1 MYVATSISSLNYNVD
16 NDEVLSVAT
25 KVSLFQNVPERAI
38 VLWGSQ
44 YFARDTHVCFCWT
57 KSYPHLT
64 AVRSEI
70 IPLLSV
76 QGKENVKETKEYPS
90 LGEHPTVKVV
100 GRRPC
105 GRLGYTDK
113 VCPLEMR
120 RLKDFEG
127 LMLLPASALDM
138 C

>member
-16 NDEVLSVAT
+16 KDEVLSIAT

-38 VLWGSQ
+38 VLWGSKH
-44 YFARDTHVCFCWT
+44 FARDTHVCFCWT
-57 KSYPHLT
+57 KSYPPLT

-76 QGKENVKETKEYPS
+76 QGKENVKETKEHPS

-100 GRRPC
+100 GRKEA
-105 GRLGYTDK
+105 LWK
-113 VCPLEMR
+113 VGVYRQSVSIGDEEI
-120 RLKDFEG
+120 EG
-127 LMLLPASALDM
+127 L
-138 C
+138 